1 MKILRRTLAAGLALA
16 MLTGAAGAVDP
27 HIGPYYYGVATLYD
41 RTHDY
46 QEIDAGKSFA
56 VAAGILKGD
65 QNGDLRWM
73 DELTRAEAATM
84 ILRLMG
90 MEEEAQAAAGNPSPF
105 TDVPAWANGYVNL
118 AYEKGIVNGVGG
130 GRFAPEELCGARDFV
145 TMLYRLTHLE
155 EGTDY
160 TWATS
165 VYDLEEDIRN
175 IEDNSERYDYFPD
188 YAYFAAGEYFRTYSE
203 DQNGPF
209 TREVAAEALYIM
221 LSIDSGGGELESL
234 ADILVEDYGLSSL
247 LCYNY
252 TVRRSPGDLMGQ
264 LQLLPGSSEPML
276 REYTLLHAVRDPA
289 FYEQLRDDNEGYF
302 SQLDPDVEALAQ
314 ELTQGLTSQYEKA
327 EAISRWIHLHIY
339 YDQDSAGDLGKRA
352 GQDAGTVLDTRKAVC
367 EGFANLTA
375 EMLRAVGIE
384 CLYQSSI
391 RANHAWNVA
400 NIDGQWIFI
409 DNVGATNGLI
419 YEDGQYFWNRN
430 ALYGGPVSTPNYLE
444 PGADLPEP
452 SPGAGFDVP
461 IDEFYTR
468 DLHELD
474 RDFSQAIPR
483 LPADRFWD
491 PNWTANG

>member
-1 MKILRRTLAAGLALA
+1 MKILRRTLAAGLALTL
-16 MLTGAAGAVDP
+16 LTGAAGAVDP
-27 HIGPYYYGVATLYD
+27 HIGPYYYGVATLRD
-41 RTHDY
+41 PSDN
-46 QEIDAGKSFA
+46 EEVDAGKSFA

-90 MEEEAQAAAGNPSPF
+90 MEEEAQAVAGNPSPF
-105 TDVPAWANGYVNL
+105 TDVPEWANGYVNL

-130 GRFAPEELCGARDFV
+130 NHFAPEELCGARDFV

-175 IEDNSERYDYFPD
+175 IEDNSERYRYFPG
-188 YAYFAAGEYFRTYSE
+188 YPYYAAGEYFRKYSE
-203 DQNGPF
+203 DQHSPF

-252 TVRRSPGDLMGQ
+252 FVRRSAGDLAGHWE
-264 LQLLPGSSEPML
+264 LSENATTPDP
-276 REYTLLHAVRDPA
+276 EDYALLHAVRDPA
-289 FYEQLRDDNEGYF
+289 FYEQLREENEGRYTE
-302 SQLDPDVEALAQ
+302 LDPDVAALAQ
-314 ELTQGLTSQYEKA
+314 ELTQGVDTQYEKA
-327 EAISRWIHLHIY
+327 EVISEWIASHIF
-339 YDQDSAGDLGKRA
+339 YDKDVASDTADA
-352 GQDAGTVLDTRKAVC
+352 SQDAGNVLELRRGVC

-375 EMLRAVGIE
+375 EMLQAVGVE
-384 CLYQSSI
+384 CLYQKSDPQ
-391 RANHAWNVA
+391 NHAWNVVNA
-400 NIDGQWIFI
+400 DGQWIFI
-409 DNVGATNGLI
+409 DNTSSLFYF
-419 YEDGQYFWNRN
+419 YEDGVYYVRGNGFTTQ
-430 ALYGGPVSTPNYLE
+430 ASNYLE
-444 PGADLPEP
+444 PDDVRAEYTLPPFET
-452 SPGAGFDVP
+452 P
-461 IDEFYTR
+461 IDEFYTSG
-468 DLHELD
+468 HTLD
-474 RDFSQAIPR
+474 RELPVAIPR

-491 PNWTANG
+491 PNWTGNS